1 MSQENVAKARDF
13 IEAYNRRDFD
23 AAVKDF
29 DPEVEWVLPARQSSD
44 SCRGPGEVKR
54 FWEGIDETF
63 EDLRLKPQEW
73 VDAGDR
79 VATRLRHHGKGKGSG
94 LEIDAELYH
103 QVATFRDG
111 RMVRIEY
118 FAEWTEAL
126 EAAGLRG

>member
-1 MSQENVAKARDF
+1 MSEENVAKARAF

-23 AAVKDF
+23 AAVENF
-29 DPEVEWVLPARQSSD
+29 DPEVDWILPARQSSD
-44 SCRGPGEVKR
+44 SCRGPEEVKR

-63 EDLRLKPQEW
+63 EELRLEPQEW

-79 VATRLRHHGKGKGSG
+79 VATRLRHHGQGKGSG
-94 LEIDAELYH
+94 IEINTELYH

-118 FAEWTEAL
+118 FADWAEAL
-126 EAAGLRG
+126 EAAGIVD

>member
-1 MSQENVAKARDF
+1 VSQENVEKARDF

-29 DPEVEWVLPARQSSD
+29 DPEVEWVLPSRQSSD
-44 SCRGPGEVKR
+44 SCRGPDEVKR

-63 EDLRLKPQEW
+63 DDLQLRPQEW

-79 VATRLRHHGKGKGSG
+79 VATRLRHYGKGKGSG
-94 LEIDAELYH
+94 LEIDTELYH

-118 FAEWTEAL
+118 FAEWAEAL
-126 EAAGLRG
+126 GAAGVQG